1 MEYFRHHCVPMT
13 YVPLIVL
20 ILAFSISLMLTS
32 VQQSFSQKDDSID
45 ISVVNSS
52 FVPLSNTDANQVKVN
67 IEYNLENEKMQNQ
80 LINAVMEI
88 HAANGTLIRTTS
100 IGNGFTL
107 QSDGGEQMLKT
118 SINDKSLQS
127 VSIKVVLT
135 DLSKKIPLSNTLS
148 KDLKLEE
155 AFATH

>member
-13 YVPLIVL
+13 YVSLIVL
-20 ILAFSISLMLTS
+20 ILAFSVSFMLTS

-45 ISVVNSS
+45 ISVLNSS

-100 IGNGFTL
+100 TGNGFTL
-107 QSDGGEQMLKT
+107 QSDAGEQVLKT
-118 SINDKSLQS
+118 SINDESLQS

-135 DLSKKIPLSNTLS
+135 DLSKKIPLSNTIT

-155 AFATH
+155 ALARD